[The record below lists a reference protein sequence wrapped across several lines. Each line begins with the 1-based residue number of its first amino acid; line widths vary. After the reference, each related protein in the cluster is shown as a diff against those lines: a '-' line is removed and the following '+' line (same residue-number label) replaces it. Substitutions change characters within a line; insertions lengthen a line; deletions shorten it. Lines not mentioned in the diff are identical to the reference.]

1 MPVVDIDITKSIVDK
16 VLNRRVHPNL
26 TIITPEN
33 GAGIIPR
40 PAAANE
46 HLDVEIRWST
56 LLLDGSLKVFLD
68 KVDVTSKFW
77 VDNDELKATGSL
89 PMPKIGVHTL
99 EASGQLLSNLL
110 PLQLVQ
116 LHVSS
121 GFTVKVRS

>member
-1 MPVVDIDITKSIVDK
+1 MPVVDIDITKSVVEK
-16 VLNRRVHPNL
+16 VLNRRVHTNL
-26 TIITPEN
+26 TIVAPEN
-33 GAGIIPR
+33 GAILTPR
-40 PAAANE
+40 PANTNE
-46 HLDVEIRWST
+46 HLDVEISWST

-89 PMPKIGVHTL
+89 PMPRLGGHTL

-116 LHVSS
+116 LNASS